1 MTHKVKRRLVIFLCA
16 AAVILV
22 AAGILSSCS
31 SWDVPEY
38 MTEAELLNYMKE
50 QYGVDFVICDIEEN
64 GETENDLMSREY
76 HMRPKDGEDLLIIVS
91 ESIKK
96 RPTLFPTDQAY
107 DHVIFDTYIGSLFQQ
122 RLLAFCDENGIEC
135 KKAPDGLLTTIY
147 LQEEQLEQQIRDI
160 CAFGE
165 GLNDESPYDTKGGT
179 SDPTGG
185 VAFRCRDYEVEI
197 IPFQHKEE
205 PPYIEMNADEIIGS
219 FIGNEFVDALSDFLA
234 DREISCKKGRDNTLF
249 VDLEYYGLANQV
261 EDICAFCESLNQ
273 EQPFNTE
280 AASYAQAT
288 IVFQYA
294 RYGFEINYGQ
304 TDVDIDPFQA
314 QAPYIVMEAD
324 SIIHS
329 LEE

>member
-1 MTHKVKRRLVIFLCA
+1 MTKRGKRRLVIFLCA
-16 AAVILV
+16 VVILV
-22 AAGILSSCS
+22 TVGILSSCS

-50 QYGVDFVICDIEEN
+50 QYGVDFVICDMEER
-64 GETENDLMSREY
+64 GESPSTLMSRDY
-76 HMRPKDGEDLLIIVS
+76 LMHPKDDEDLLVTVS
-91 ESIKK
+91 ETIKK
-96 RPTLFPTDQAY
+96 LPKLFPTDRTY
-107 DHVIFDTYIGSLFQQ
+107 SHVIYDTYIGSLFQQ

-205 PPYIEMNADEIIGS
+205 PPYIEMNADEIIGF
-219 FIGNEFVDALSDFLA
+219 FIGSEFVDALSDFLA
-234 DREISCKKGRDNTLF
+234 DKEINCKKGLDNTLF
-249 VDLEYYGLANQV
+249 IDFEYYGLANQV

-304 TDVDIDPFQA
+304 TDVDINPFQA

-329 LEE
+329 LKE